1 MTDTQQTKLEL
12 IIPNNTDY
20 FLTGNPEISF
30 FICVYR
36 RYTHFSS
43 QLVNINFDT
52 PVNFNTISE
61 VKIPLYGDLL
71 HNFYL
76 KFKIPEI
83 KINKEINKDLI
94 NDYDK
99 KLNDY
104 NNLYKLFKQLINY
117 NMSSYVNILNLKNL
131 NNLNI
136 DILYQIVNSNTSA
149 FEYNTVNEKSKYGNY
164 TYLDFNIEFQKD
176 EYQNIISPTNK
187 YNYVYTYGN
196 YQTSLTMNKENIKS
210 LLTKNNSEETIDNII
225 IILNMI
231 KINMEKL
238 NNRFIQIINDV
249 EEEKK
254 LNTSQYY
261 NFAWVKYLGHN
272 LIDYIEFKIGND
284 IIDKQYGQWINIWWE
299 LTGDKNKENLYLD
312 LIGNKKD
319 LINYDNNIKNEYYIY
334 VPIPFWFSRH
344 IGLSLPLIALQ
355 YSDISIRL
363 KLRNFREVCYSDYD
377 IDNLNDLNKNLS
389 CSLLCEYIFLDKM
402 ERDKFARASHEYLI
416 EQTQYN
422 YEDIILNDK
431 NMHQFNFHH
440 PVKGIVWLLQPKI
453 DYNDNI
459 NIPNT
464 TIYEDNIINNEII
477 LENESLENGNYFNST
492 MAYYKF
498 DNSGINGIYSYWFSI
513 YPFEYQPSGSCN
525 MSFIKNKKL
534 MFNVDNSLIGKNYIL
549 NTYALNYNILRI
561 TNGSGYLAFK

>member
-1 MTDTQQTKLEL
+1 MEQKENKLEL

-36 RYTHFSS
+36 RYTHFST
-43 QLVNINFDT
+43 QLININFDT
-52 PVNFNTISE
+52 PVNFNSISE
-61 VKIPLYGDLL
+61 IKIPSYGDLL

-76 KFKIPEI
+76 KFIIPEVS
-83 KINKEINKDLI
+83 INKNIEQSIIDEYNKKI
-94 NDYDK
+94 
-99 KLNDY
+99 NDY
-104 NNLYKLFKQLINY
+104 NNLYKLFKQLVNY

-131 NNLNI
+131 NNLSI
-136 DILYQIVNSNTSA
+136 DILYQIVNSNTSS
-149 FEYNTVNEKSKYGNY
+149 FEYNTVNEKEKYGNY
-164 TYLDFNIEFQKD
+164 TYLDFNIEFQKE
-176 EYQNIISPTNK
+176 EYQDIISSDIK
-187 YNYVYTYGN
+187 YSNEYTYGN

-210 LLTKNNSEETIDNII
+210 LLTKNKQEENVDNII
-225 IILNMI
+225 IILNSI
-231 KINMEKL
+231 KSTMEKL
-238 NNRFIQIINDV
+238 NKKFIQIINDT
-249 EEEKK
+249 ENEKK
-254 LNTSQYY
+254 EKTSNY

-284 IIDKQYGQWINIWWE
+284 VIDKQYGQWINIWWE
-299 LTGDKNKENLYLD
+299 LTGDKNKDNLYSD
-312 LIGNKKD
+312 LIGNKNELTD
-319 LINYDNNIKNEYYIY
+319 YNDDIKYETNIY

-355 YSDISIRL
+355 YSDITVRL

-377 IDNLNDLNKNLS
+377 VDNLNDLNKNLS

-440 PVKGIVWLLQPKI
+440 PVKGIVWFLQPKI
-453 DYNDNI
+453 NYNDNNI
-459 NIPNT
+459 IPNT
-464 TIYEDNIINNEII
+464 TIYENNIINCEII
-477 LENESLENGNYFNST
+477 LENETLEIGNHFNSS
-492 MAYYKF
+492 MAYFKF
-498 DNSGINGIYSYWFSI
+498 NNSGIDGIYSYWFSI
-513 YPFEYQPSGSCN
+513 FPYEYQPSGSCN

-534 MFNVDNSLIGKNYIL
+534 LFNVDNSLVGENYIL
-549 NTYALNYNILRI
+549 NIYCLNYNILRI
-561 TNGSGYLAFK
+561 SNGSGYLAFK